1 MTEILRYVHLN
12 PDGPAFSYPFF
23 QVSYV
28 KDVQD
33 WTDPKELFNAMFEL
47 YNLVSIIQ
55 SDRPG
60 PGNIAARIESLT
72 SYISENFKEQLKLKS
87 DADQDGNNP
96 AKRNRV
102 RGGEGDNIGLGLQYG
117 EDVYED
123 PEVVKGLTQ
132 AGLTL
137 DSYDEDKDGWAP
149 MNQVKQSR
157 MLSVDLN

>member
-1 MTEILRYVHLN
+1 MAVILRYVHLD

-28 KDVQD
+28 EDVQD

-55 SDRPG
+55 IDRSG

-72 SYISENFKEQLKLKS
+72 SYILNNFRETFYFITTHTGS
-87 DADQDGNNP
+87 DADQDGNN
-96 AKRNRV
+96 
-102 RGGEGDNIGLGLQYG
+102 IGLGVQYG

-123 PEVVKGLTQ
+123 PEVVKGFTQ

-137 DSYDEDKDGWAP
+137 DEYEDGWSP
-149 MNQVKQSR
+149 LNQVRQ
-157 MLSVDLN
+157 